1 MSLKPHTTRDG
12 RTVWT
17 ADFRDQHG
25 VRRRVRIDKPDR
37 DARAEYDRIMRQVDA
52 GAYVHH
58 APQTGTLGDYIDNVF
73 LAAPGASRYQ
83 RETAK
88 SIVRILGD
96 VPVYRLSG
104 SDDRRFRE
112 IRTREGMSTT
122 TIQKELGFL
131 RSVAKRLWIDGILSH
146 EDFDRIRAD
155 RLPRARTV
163 QPVYLDVDQ
172 RKALLDTCRPW
183 LRRIVAWALLTGMD
197 RGEIIALDWSRIPAG
212 LDVLDAPREK
222 TGWHRV
228 IPLTPTLRRI
238 LEAAA
243 GGTRPLSG
251 PVFPGERGKRADDKT
266 VNLALARAYVR
277 AGLAPDRVFKGL
289 RHTFRG
295 MAVEAGVP
303 EEIQRALMGHKP
315 KFMTARYGDLTKL
328 HPTLRSALLAIEAV
342 CGHDL
347 DTGAVRSA

>member
-25 VRRRVRIDKPDR
+25 VRRRVRIEKPDR
-37 DARAEYDRIMRQVDA
+37 DARAEYDRIMRQVA
-52 GAYVHH
+52 EGSYLPGP
-58 APQTGTLGDYIDNVF
+58 PQTGTLGDFIDNVI

-131 RSVAKRLWIDGILSH
+131 RSVAKRLWVDGVLSH

-163 QPVYLDVDQ
+163 QPVYLDLDQ
-172 RKALLDTCRPW
+172 RSALLATCRPW
-183 LRRIVAWALLTGMD
+183 LRRIVLWALLTGMD
-197 RGEIIALDWSRIPAG
+197 RGEILAMDWTNLPPG

-228 IPLTPTLRRI
+228 IPLTPTLRAI

-251 PVFPGERGKRADDKT
+251 PVFRGERGARADDMAVWK
-266 VNLALARAYVR
+266 ALVRAYVR
-277 AGLAPDRVFKGL
+277 AGLDPRRVFKGL

-328 HPTLRSALLAIEAV
+328 HPTLREALLSIEAV
-342 CGHDL
+342 CGRNL
-347 DTGAVRSA
+347 DTLAVASA